1 MYKEGVHCGCKYRVN
16 ENGDCFTQNGNFEFV
31 HREWHYNQD
40 DYPVVSAVGQNLYG
54 EKIYRSLQVHI
65 LVAKE
70 FVDGWFAGAEVNHK
84 DFDRANPSYWNL
96 EWVTHQDNILY
107 SYKAGK
113 YKGKFGEENPNYGNN
128 ALHCKYASNAE
139 LAKEKQSRPRGQ
151 NGRAK
156 PCILFDGNSEVKIKC
171 NCQRDAVDVLV
182 GNNIVP
188 DNINKEHVIKK
199 LKTAKGYKGWHLILT

>member
-31 HREWHYNQD
+31 HRKWHYNQD
-40 DYPVVSAVGQNLYG
+40 GYPVVSAVGQNSYG

-70 FVDGWFAGAEVNHK
+70 FVSGWFSGAEVNHK

-113 YKGKFGEENPNYGNN
+113 YK
-128 ALHCKYASNAE
+128 
-139 LAKEKQSRPRGQ
+139 
-151 NGRAK
+151 
-156 PCILFDGNSEVKIKC
+156 
-171 NCQRDAVDVLV
+171 
-182 GNNIVP
+182 
-188 DNINKEHVIKK
+188 
-199 LKTAKGYKGWHLILT
+199 